1 MPIVEY
7 NTRYVS
13 ARPTMASLLS
23 SSPHFSPGTV
33 MTRLCIKAMGSEFE
47 FMNMADAIANDLCAE
62 LEIPTS
68 HIRDRQRTFVTSSTS
83 G

>member
-13 ARPTMASLLS
+13 ARPTIASLLS

-33 MTRLCIKAMGSEFE
+33 MTRLCIKAIGSEFE
-47 FMNMADAIANDLCAE
+47 FMNIADAIANDLRGE
-62 LEIPTS
+62 LGKLIS
-68 HIRDRQRTFVTSSTS
+68 HVRS
-83 G
+83 